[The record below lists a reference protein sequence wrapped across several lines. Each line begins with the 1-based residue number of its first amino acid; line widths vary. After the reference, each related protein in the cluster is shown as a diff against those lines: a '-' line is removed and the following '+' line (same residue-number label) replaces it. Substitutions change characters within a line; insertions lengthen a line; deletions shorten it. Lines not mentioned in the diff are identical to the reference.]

1 MIILTLNNLK
11 NLNVSLQVGD
21 AIYARST
28 ARSVGADGNVFG
40 VPRAGTGAGDTGVN
54 HFVGILRKIVS
65 LPGDTVELHTDLLTP
80 NIPNPSENYVPY
92 TPGSDDFIMFSKFDQ
107 IDGDVNGYYAQVK
120 LVNNSKEKA
129 EIFSIGS
136 EVTIN
141 SI

>member
-1 MIILTLNNLK
+1 MITLNLNIK
-11 NLNVSLQVGD
+11 NLNSSLQVGD
-21 AIYARST
+21 MIYAT
-28 ARSVGADGNVFG
+28 PTTQQVTSVTDLEDVSLSNIGRGNMQL
-40 VPRAGTGAGDTGVN
+40 
-54 HFVGILRKIVS
+54 VGILRKIVS

-92 TPGSDDFIMFSKFDQ
+92 IPGSDDFIMFSKFDQ
-107 IDGDVNGYYAQVK
+107 IDGDVSGYYAQVK